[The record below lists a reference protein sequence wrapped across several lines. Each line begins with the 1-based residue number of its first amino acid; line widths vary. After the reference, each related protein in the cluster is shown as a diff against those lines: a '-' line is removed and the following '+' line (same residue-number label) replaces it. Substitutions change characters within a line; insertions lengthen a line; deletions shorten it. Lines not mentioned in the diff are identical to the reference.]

1 MASLTGQSI
10 LLPYYP
16 APQRYGDSRRVP
28 WPCAQTSQVGL
39 SPHVRTSLR
48 FQGNEKKMLN
58 PTFWWHEYQ
67 AWHPRQR
74 AVLEEKL
81 ETLWNNARNKFAYTV
96 IAMSALIPLP
106 KWLYRRISKS
116 FYFSPR
122 KAMGLKFQTK
132 ELNEKIF
139 SASFQLQPNSRNLE
153 NIHSF
158 YLPAKAGK
166 PTIAFFHGRNENI
179 GHLEPLFKTADQEG
193 LGFFAIDYPGFGKS
207 DGIPNE
213 DGLKQAG
220 IAACRFLAGDGYGH
234 GGYRVPYDEQIIMGY
249 SLGGAVAVHA
259 ARQFAKNAAE
269 EERSI
274 LNLNNHSHPRGLVV
288 ANSFTS
294 IKELFMSQLE
304 NTKREKRLKQFKHKL
319 FKFFNPNRV
328 QLDFNSKEAIQ
339 EVTMP
344 VNIFNC
350 PADKVVPPGLGMML
364 QEAARKSSTSHFYD
378 LKGHGHGFH
387 PEQLLDI
394 ISRNP
399 ELFAP
404 TNRQSVIVSNSQ

>member
-1 MASLTGQSI
+1 MVSLIGPSTCSSFPPLRKGYENNLRS
-10 LLPYYP
+10 
-16 APQRYGDSRRVP
+16 P
-28 WPCAQTSQVGL
+28 WPCVPASQCGIRM
-39 SPHVRTSLR
+39 PYGGNLR
-48 FQGNEKKMLN
+48 FQGKDGKTLS
-58 PTFWWHEYQ
+58 PTFWWNEFQ

-81 ETLWNNARNKFAYTV
+81 EALRNKGRNKFAYIV
-96 IAMSALIPLP
+96 MAMSALIPLP

-220 IAACRFLAGDGYGH
+220 IAACRFLAGDGYGN

-259 ARQFAKNAAE
+259 ARQFAKNTAE
-269 EERSI
+269 EGRGI

>member
-1 MASLTGQSI
+1 MVSVIGPSTFSSSHPLRKGYGNNLCLQLPHVPLSQDGI
-10 LLPYYP
+10 HLPY
-16 APQRYGDSRRVP
+16 RG
-28 WPCAQTSQVGL
+28 
-39 SPHVRTSLR
+39 SLH
-48 FQGNEKKMLN
+48 FQGRGGKTLS
-58 PTFWWHEYQ
+58 PTFWWNEFQ
-67 AWHPRQR
+67 DWHPRQR

-81 ETLWNNARNKFAYTV
+81 EALRNKGRNKFAYTV
-96 IAMSALIPLP
+96 MAMSALIPLP

-158 YLPAKAGK
+158 YLPAKEGK

-207 DGIPNE
+207 DGIPTE
-213 DGLKQAG
+213 EGLKQAG
-220 IAACRFLAGDGYGH
+220 VAACRFLAGDGYGN
-234 GGYRVPYDEQIIMGY
+234 GGYRVPYGEQIIMGY

-259 ARQFAKNAAE
+259 ARQFAKNAQE
-269 EERSI
+269 SGQNI

-304 NTKREKRLKQFKHKL
+304 NTRREKRLKQFKHKL

-350 PADKVVPPGLGMML
+350 PADKVVPPDLGIML
-364 QEAARKSSTSHFYD
+364 KEAAKKSPASHFHE
-378 LKGHGHGFH
+378 LKGHGHEFH
-387 PEQLLDI
+387 PVQLLDI
-394 ISRNP
+394 ISHKP

-404 TNRQSVIVSNSQ
+404 TNRQPAIVSNSQ